1 MNTNA
6 TTRRLAADYQA
17 RIEAADPQRATP
29 KMVSYAF
36 NALVTNLRR
45 LNPSMDIGVIRR
57 FAKQIGAG
65 RPL

>member
-6 TTRRLAADYQA
+6 TTRRLAADYRA

-45 LNPSMDIGVIRR
+45 LNPSMDIG
-57 FAKQIGAG
+57 
-65 RPL
+65 